1 MNNAYKLQLKKEKRR
16 ERIENIFVKTVCYA
30 AVAFGGLL
38 FALSFYSFAF
48 IALSFG

>member
-1 MNNAYKLQLKKEKRR
+1 MNNAYKAQLKKEQSR
-16 ERIENIFVKTVCYA
+16 ERIQDIFVKTVCYT
-30 AVAFGGLL
+30 AVAFGGML

>member
-1 MNNAYKLQLKKEKRR
+1 MNNAYKLQLKKEKQR
-16 ERIENIFVKTVCYA
+16 ERIQDIFVKTVCYT

>member
-16 ERIENIFVKTVCYA
+16 ETIENIFVKTVCYT
-30 AVAFGGLL
+30 AVVFGGLM
-38 FALSFYSFAF
+38 FAFSFWSFAF

>member
-16 ERIENIFVKTVCYA
+16 ERIQDIFVKTVCYT

>member
-1 MNNAYKLQLKKEKRR
+1 MNNAYKLKLKKEKRR
-16 ERIENIFVKTVCYA
+16 ERIQDIFVKTVCYT